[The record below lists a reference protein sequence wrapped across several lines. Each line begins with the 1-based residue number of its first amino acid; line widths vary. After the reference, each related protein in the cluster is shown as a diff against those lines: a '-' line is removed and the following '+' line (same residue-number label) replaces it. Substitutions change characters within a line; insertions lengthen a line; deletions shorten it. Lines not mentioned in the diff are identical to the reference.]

1 MISFYIAKMPKKKI
15 LIAMVP
21 VIHIKYLELFKKYP
35 DHLYILGNTLLEKWD
50 KFKNLRRDLRTI
62 DQKTI
67 FNFIKKSDILKKV
80 DLLTLDNLKDITDAE
95 NISIIMPDEDV
106 SRWFAEEFLS
116 NKKVEFESVFLR
128 WNKPVST
135 QELEV
140 ANDRII
146 TQKKIHKE
154 LIDKAN
160 ELKEKSA
167 NWWRQIG
174 ALITD
179 EKGIIILSAFNR
191 HVPTQENMAVYGDLR
206 ICFNAGEN
214 HHLSNSIHAE
224 ASLIG
229 KAAKDGISLNNT
241 NLYVTTF
248 PCPTCAKLVAAG
260 AATTGAFAA
269 VAAIFFAS
277 ACACHALDTA
287 PEV

>member
-1 MISFYIAKMPKKKI
+1 MAENEKKI
-15 LIAMVP
+15 LIALVP

-35 DHLYILGNTLLEKWD
+35 DHLYILDNTILEKWD
-50 KFKNLRRDLRTI
+50 KFENLKRDLRSI
-62 DQKTI
+62 DQQTV
-67 FNFIKKSDILKKV
+67 FNFIEKSDILKKV
-80 DLLTLDNLKDITDAE
+80 DLLTLDNFKKLIDSKEE

-106 SRWFAEEFLS
+106 SHWFAEEFLP
-116 NKKVEFESVFLR
+116 NKKVEFENIFLR

-140 ANDRII
+140 SSDRIV
-146 TQKKIHKE
+146 TQEEAHKE
-154 LIDKAN
+154 LISKAN
-160 ELKEKSA
+160 TLKEKSA

-179 EKGIIILSAFNR
+179 ANGSIILSAFNR

-206 ICFNAGEN
+206 MCFDAGEN

-224 ASLIG
+224 ASLVG

-248 PCPTCAKLVAAG
+248 PCPTCAKLVAEAG
-260 AATTGAFAA
+260 VKKVYYQSGYSLSDAEDILKNAG
-269 VAAIFFAS
+269 VEII
-277 ACACHALDTA
+277 L
-287 PEV
+287 VK